1 MPLIFLLLAPLAEG
15 LICLLLR
22 SRLLMERVSIASAVI
37 NFVLA
42 VIVARHVGR
51 YQTMSVLNGF
61 LFADAMSALVVLLT
75 AFVALMCAFYAVS
88 YLRADLE
95 QARIS
100 SGRLKEYYTLTP
112 LFVFAM
118 FLVALANNLGVMWVA
133 IEGTTLASVL
143 LIAFYNQKP
152 SLEAAWKYIIIGS
165 IGISLALFGTLLTYY
180 SAAHVVGI
188 ESIEGLNWSRL
199 ILEAQKLDPKA
210 MRLAFIFILLGYG
223 TKAGVAPMHTWK
235 PDSYS
240 EAPVPSAAILAA
252 AVSNC
257 ALYGIMRFNV
267 LTSRCLGPDFSGSLL
282 LYFGIGSMLLAV
294 PFILVQRSIRR
305 LLAYSSIDHTGIMLV
320 GLGIGS
326 SLSSLGTLL
335 HMVYHAI
342 SKPLLFFCAGNVQ
355 QKFQSAHFR
364 RIGGGVI
371 NVMPVTGT
379 LFLAVALAVTGTPPF
394 CLFQSELTILS
405 ACFQNH
411 NLWVASI
418 FVGCV
423 VTIFA
428 GFLYHIGQLNLG
440 SPPRGVP
447 PSESDWW
454 RLGPMLLLAALVLL
468 LGFWL
473 PSPLYRLI
481 QQAGQIIE
489 SAP

>member
-1 MPLIFLLLAPLAEG
+1 
-15 LICLLLR
+15 
-22 SRLLMERVSIASAVI
+22 
-37 NFVLA
+37 
-42 VIVARHVGR
+42 
-51 YQTMSVLNGF
+51 
-61 LFADAMSALVVLLT
+61 
-75 AFVALMCAFYAVS
+75 
-88 YLRADLE
+88 
-95 QARIS
+95 
-100 SGRLKEYYTLTP
+100 
-112 LFVFAM
+112 
-118 FLVALANNLGVMWVA
+118 
-133 IEGTTLASVL
+133 
-143 LIAFYNQKP
+143 
-152 SLEAAWKYIIIGS
+152 
-165 IGISLALFGTLLTYY
+165 
-180 SAAHVVGI
+180 
-188 ESIEGLNWSRL
+188 
-199 ILEAQKLDPKA
+199 
-210 MRLAFIFILLGYG
+210 
-223 TKAGVAPMHTWK
+223 
-235 PDSYS
+235 
-240 EAPVPSAAILAA
+240 
-252 AVSNC
+252 
-257 ALYGIMRFNV
+257 
-267 LTSRCLGPDFSGSLL
+267 
-282 LYFGIGSMLLAV
+282 MLLAV

-411 NLWVASI
+411 NLWVGSI

-440 SPPRGVP
+440 SPPRGVA

-481 QQAGQIIE
+481 QQAGQIIG